1 MPFCVALLCAT
12 SLSAQ
17 IGNISMG
24 DDAHGNITSGDYNV
38 AIGDSAGV
46 SLTNGSY
53 TTFLGW
59 GAGHGN
65 TATENVFI
73 GYKSG
78 YGNTM
83 DTDNTFVGAETGKV
97 NDGNDNTFIGTQAG
111 RDNTTGYD
119 NTFVGEEAGETNTTG
134 DNNVFIGE
142 DAGHSATEADDN
154 VFIGASAG
162 YRGGGHVNSSFGN
175 PVTDQW
181 IQDYA
186 SGWTAIGSGESN
198 VGVGAEAL
206 WDILSGTMNTAVGA
220 GAGGDVGPGNGNT
233 FVGGEAGK
241 NTESGD
247 HNTFIGTLSGWD
259 NNRTNNQNDANDN
272 TYVGFMA
279 GYTSREG
286 SSNVGM
292 GAFSDFIHNYEGV
305 ERNVFIGS
313 EIAIRGNDV
322 TMLGNS
328 GYVYADKVV
337 SLGANHEVRGTA
349 GIGLGYAV
357 NLSVDA
363 DYAISIGF
371 EAQNTALNSIGLGR
385 SHIASGEAS
394 IVIGANSSVS
404 GANSIALG
412 TDLDLTAANTVF
424 IGNAATTSI
433 GGTVNWTATSDARM
447 KTAVR
452 RDVPGLPFIKALR
465 PVTYN
470 YDAAALL
477 TQFGGPADLMSEKN
491 DMRFTG
497 FLAQEVA
504 EVAAGMGYDFSG
516 VDVPADETQVY
527 GIRYGAFVV
536 PLVQAVQEL
545 SQLVERQGQLI
556 LDQQAALEAFVA
568 SQSADLKD

>member
-1 MPFCVALLCAT
+1 
-12 SLSAQ
+12 
-17 IGNISMG
+17 MG
-24 DDAHGNITSGDYNV
+24 DDAHDNITSGDYNV

-46 SLTNGSY
+46 SLTNGSF

-162 YRGGGHVNSSFGN
+162 YTGGTHASGSQVID
-175 PVTDQW
+175 PW
-181 IQDYA
+181 ILDYA
-186 SGWTAIGSGESN
+186 SQWTATGGGESN
-198 VGVGAEAL
+198 VAVGADAL
-206 WDILSGTMNTAVGA
+206 WDIQSGTMNTAVGA
-220 GAGGDVGPGNGNT
+220 GAGGDVGAGNGNT
-233 FVGGEAGK
+233 FVGGEAGI

-259 NNRTNNQNDANDN
+259 NNRTNNTANANDN

-279 GYTSREG
+279 GYTNREG
-286 SSNVGM
+286 VNNVGM
-292 GAFSDFIHNYEGV
+292 GAFADFMSNSGSN
-305 ERNVFIGS
+305 RNVFIGS
-313 EIAIRGNDV
+313 ELDVRGNDI
-322 TMLGNS
+322 TMLGNH

-337 SLGANHEVRGTA
+337 SLGANHWVRGTA

-385 SHIASGEAS
+385 NHIASGEAS

-452 RDVPGLPFIKALR
+452 QDVPGLLFIKALR

-470 YDAAALL
+470 YDAATLL
-477 TQFGGPADLMSEKN
+477 AQFGGPADLMSEKN

-504 EVAAGMGYDFSG
+504 EVAAGMGYDFCG
-516 VDVPADETQVY
+516 VDVPTDETQVY